1 MAVFARYPGSV
12 TSRRCNFNTARIEVK
27 AHRYLARRR
36 HVRLHP
42 QAERAAMSG
51 NLNPILAYAAGVLT
65 ILSPCVIPLIPIV
78 LGSAAQRHRFGPL
91 ALAIGLVASFT
102 LAGFLI
108 ATLGAS
114 IGLDGESVRK
124 VSAILLLLVGLVLLI
139 PRAQTWLEHIMGPLA
154 SWAGE
159 RQARLERFGLIGQ
172 AGIGVLLGLVWS
184 PCVGPTLGAATV
196 LAAQGRN
203 LGQVAFVMMAFAL
216 GIATV
221 LLVMAVVAQ
230 KLFSRWRTGL
240 MSAGT
245 RGRRVLGVLMLLVG
259 VLIIS
264 GTDRNLEAAIIGV
277 LPDWV
282 TNLTTSL

>member
-1 MAVFARYPGSV
+1 
-12 TSRRCNFNTARIEVK
+12 
-27 AHRYLARRR
+27 
-36 HVRLHP
+36 
-42 QAERAAMSG
+42 MSG
-51 NLNPILAYAAGVLT
+51 GLNPLVAYGAGVLT
-65 ILSPCVIPLIPIV
+65 ILSPCVIPLVPIV

-108 ATLGAS
+108 ATIGSS
-114 IGLDGESVRK
+114 IGLDGETVRK
-124 VSAILLLLVGLVLLI
+124 VSAVLLLLVGLALLV
-139 PRAQTWLEHIMGPLA
+139 PRVQASLEHVMGPIA

-196 LAAQGRN
+196 LAAQGKN
-203 LGQVAFVMMAFAL
+203 LGEVAFVMLAFAL

-221 LLVMAVVAQ
+221 LLVMAMATQ
-230 KLFSRWRTGL
+230 KLMSRWRAGL
-240 MSAGT
+240 MSAST
-245 RGRRVLGVLMLLVG
+245 RGRRVLGALMLLVG
-259 VLIIS
+259 VLIIT
-264 GTDRNLEAAIIGV
+264 GTDRSLEASVIGV

>member
-1 MAVFARYPGSV
+1 
-12 TSRRCNFNTARIEVK
+12 
-27 AHRYLARRR
+27 
-36 HVRLHP
+36 
-42 QAERAAMSG
+42 MSG
-51 NLNPILAYAAGVLT
+51 SLSPLVAYAAGVLT
-65 ILSPCVIPLIPIV
+65 ILSPCVIPLVPIV

-108 ATLGAS
+108 ATVGAS
-114 IGLDGESVRK
+114 VGLDGERVRK
-124 VSAILLLLVGLVLLI
+124 ISAILLLLVGIALLI
-139 PRAQTWLEHIMGPLA
+139 PRAQGWLEHIMGPLA

-159 RQARLERFGLIGQ
+159 RQARLERFGLVGQ

-196 LAAQGRN
+196 LAAQGKN
-203 LGQVAFVMMAFAL
+203 LGEVAFVMLAFAL

-221 LLVMAVVAQ
+221 LLAMAMATQ
-230 KLFSRWRTGL
+230 KLMSRWRVRL
-240 MSAGT
+240 MNAST
-245 RGRRVLGVLMLLVG
+245 RGRRILGALMLLVG
-259 VLIIS
+259 VLIIT
-264 GTDRNLEAAIIGV
+264 GTDRALEATVIGI

>member
-1 MAVFARYPGSV
+1 
-12 TSRRCNFNTARIEVK
+12 
-27 AHRYLARRR
+27 
-36 HVRLHP
+36 
-42 QAERAAMSG
+42 MSG
-51 NLNPILAYAAGVLT
+51 GLNPVVAYAAGVLT
-65 ILSPCVIPLIPIV
+65 ILSPCVIPLVPIV

-108 ATLGAS
+108 ATIGAS
-114 IGLDGESVRK
+114 VGLDGEKVRE
-124 VSAILLLLVGLVLLI
+124 VSAILLILAGIALLI
-139 PRAQTWLEHIMGPLA
+139 TRAQVWLEHVMGPVA
-154 SWAGE
+154 SWAGQ

-196 LAAQGRN
+196 LAAQGKN
-203 LGQVAFVMMAFAL
+203 LGQVAFVMLAFAL

-221 LLVMAVVAQ
+221 LLLMAMATQ
-230 KLFSRWRTGL
+230 QLLSRWRSSL
-240 MSAGT
+240 MNAST
-245 RGRRVLGVLMLLVG
+245 RGRRVLGALMLLVG
-259 VLIIS
+259 VLIIT
-264 GTDRNLEAAIIGV
+264 GTDHALEAAIIGI

>member
-1 MAVFARYPGSV
+1 
-12 TSRRCNFNTARIEVK
+12 
-27 AHRYLARRR
+27 
-36 HVRLHP
+36 
-42 QAERAAMSG
+42 MSG
-51 NLNPILAYAAGVLT
+51 GLNPLVAYAAGVLT
-65 ILSPCVIPLIPIV
+65 ILSPCVIPLVPIV

-108 ATLGAS
+108 ATIGAS
-114 IGLDGESVRK
+114 VGLDGEVVRK
-124 VSAILLLLVGLVLLI
+124 VSAIFLLLVGVALLI
-139 PRAQTWLEHIMGPLA
+139 PHAQMWLEHIMGPLA
-154 SWAGE
+154 SWAAE
-159 RQARLERFGLIGQ
+159 RQVRLERFGLIGQ

-203 LGQVAFVMMAFAL
+203 LGQVAFVMLAFAL

-221 LLVMAVVAQ
+221 LLVMAMATQ
-230 KLFSRWRTGL
+230 KLLSRWRTGL
-240 MSAGT
+240 MNAST
-245 RGRRVLGVLMLLVG
+245 RGRRVLGALMLLVG
-259 VLIIS
+259 LLIIT
-264 GTDRNLEAAIIGV
+264 GTDHMLEAAIIGV